1 MTALPNYRPN
11 TLSLGPLESEILD
24 ILWARQ
30 SATVREVHEQILA
43 DPDRE
48 LAYAS
53 VTTVLN
59 RLAKKGWVQCDR
71 EGQAFL
77 WQTRLTKLEAQA
89 LMTHDQLQDFL
100 EMGSPDVIAAFADSV
115 DEASLDQLE
124 AIAQQIKAA
133 RDLRAQS

>member
-1 MTALPNYRPN
+1 MCALPVRRPN

-24 ILWARQ
+24 ILWVKTQ
-30 SATVREVHEQILA
+30 ATVRDIHEQILL

-71 EGQAFL
+71 KDQAFV
-77 WQTRLTKLEAQA
+77 WTPSLTQLEAQA
-89 LMTHDQLQDFL
+89 LIAHHQLQDFL
-100 EMGSPDVIAAFADSV
+100 EVGKPDVIAAFADSL
-115 DEASLDQLE
+115 DEASLEQLE
-124 AIAQQIKAA
+124 AIAQQIKEA
-133 RDLRAQS
+133 RIRRSMP